1 MIEKLIENLFP
12 HSNLMYVVKKAGEE
26 GFWDEFDK
34 EQEEEAKRID
44 ELMDELYE
52 TEGFDEE
59 IHMTN

>member
-1 MIEKLIENLFP
+1 
-12 HSNLMYVVKKAGEE
+12 MYVLKKSGEE
-26 GFWDEFDK
+26 GFWDDFDK

-59 IHMTN
+59 IDMTN